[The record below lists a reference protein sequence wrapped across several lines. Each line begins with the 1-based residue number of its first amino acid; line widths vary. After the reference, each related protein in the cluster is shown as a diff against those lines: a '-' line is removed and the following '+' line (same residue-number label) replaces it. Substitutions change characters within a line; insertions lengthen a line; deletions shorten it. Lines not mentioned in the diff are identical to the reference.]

1 MKRILVMIAAVL
13 MAVQAFAQDGKDIYN
28 RYSGREG
35 VSAVYISPAMFSLMK
50 ALPDVPVDDGDVNFG
65 AIIKTFD
72 GMYILDVEDG
82 KLASD
87 LESELAAMVKKNRYE
102 FLMETSDESGK
113 MRMYVARE
121 DDTVTDFLMTACE
134 GAGISVISI
143 SGRMPLSE
151 LHKLIRM

>member
-1 MKRILVMIAAVL
+1 MIAAVL

-87 LESELAAMVKKNRYE
+87 LESELAAMVKKTGMS
-102 FLMETSDESGK
+102 FLWKHRMNPGK
-113 MRMYVARE
+113 CGCM
-121 DDTVTDFLMTACE
+121 
-134 GAGISVISI
+134 
-143 SGRMPLSE
+143 
-151 LHKLIRM
+151 